1 MKEGVNEMAM
11 GVLLSET
18 KKAVVIWV
26 IWTLEYQM

>member
-1 MKEGVNEMAM
+1 VKEGVNEMAM

-18 KKAVVIWV
+18 EKAAVIWV